1 MTSSAR
7 STHGPPGRHFH
18 RTRDVAWFGLSTVG
32 LLSGVLLFAFGAGDA
47 ARVAWALTTV
57 LGVAP
62 AAWWVIDAARRGRVG
77 VDLIALVALIGTLW
91 VREYLAGALVTVM
104 LASGRTLEARANA
117 RARREL
123 HSLLAR
129 APKTAHR
136 YEDGGLASPSIE
148 DVRPGDLLMVQSG
161 EVVPVDGTVER
172 ETATIDEAALT
183 GEPLP
188 VEHGVGDT
196 VRSGAVNA
204 GGPFDLRATTSAAES
219 TYAGIVRLVSQAEAS
234 NAPFVRLADHYAGR
248 FLLVTFALAGVAWA
262 VSGEVVRAVAVLVV
276 ATPCPL
282 ILAAPVAIVSGLS
295 LAASRGVIVKSG
307 AALERLAQGE
317 ILLMDKTGTITAGR
331 PIVADVVAVGGL
343 PSDEVLRLAASLDQV
358 SPHVLAAAVVR
369 AARSRSLEL
378 SLPTAVEEV
387 PGYGV
392 RGVVDDKSVAVG
404 KASWM
409 GLPDAHW
416 VHSIRRR
423 ARARRHA
430 HRLRARRRRRCRG
443 TADEGSDPL
452 GRGACGQA
460 VATRWHSP
468 HRHGD
473 R

>member
-234 NAPFVRLADHYAGR
+234 NAPFVRLADQYAGR

-262 VSGEVVRAVAVLVV
+262 VSGDVVRAVAVLVV

-307 AALERLAQGE
+307 AALERLAR
-317 ILLMDKTGTITAGR
+317 GR
-331 PIVADVVAVGGL
+331 DPAHGQDGHDHRRSTDRGRRGRGRRAALRRGVAAR
-343 PSDEVLRLAASLDQV
+343 RLA
-358 SPHVLAAAVVR
+358 R
-369 AARSRSLEL
+369 
-378 SLPTAVEEV
+378 
-387 PGYGV
+387 PG
-392 RGVVDDKSVAVG
+392 VA
-404 KASWM
+404 
-409 GLPDAHW
+409 
-416 VHSIRRR
+416 
-423 ARARRHA
+423 ARARGGGRPSRA
-430 HRLRARRRRRCRG
+430 QSLARAQPADRGRRSSRLRSPGRRRRQECRRRESQLDG
-443 TADEGSDPL
+443 APGRPL
-452 GRGACGQA
+452 GALDPP
-460 VATRWHSP
+460 TR
-468 HRHGD
+468 
-473 R
+473 